1 MHSAPDL
8 PPALFRRF
16 PALADAI
23 PWLPLSCCPTPIE
36 PLRLPG
42 VEGEVWVKRDDLS
55 GEAYGG
61 NKVRKLEFLL
71 AEAQRQGAERLITAG
86 AAGSHHALATTVY
99 GRSLG
104 LAVSLVLFPQSRT
117 EHVREVL
124 LLDQALGAE
133 LRWVPRMEMIP
144 PGLWAARLAHRDERT
159 AVIPPGGSDPTGTLG
174 YVSAALELAEQVD
187 AGEAPAPQVAHVATG
202 TMGTT
207 VGLAI
212 GLVLAGLPTRVN
224 AYRITGKLV
233 TNEWGLRGLI
243 RRTSAL
249 LRTGGVPV
257 PPEAEVRR
265 RIELHHEQLGEGYG
279 RPTAACEQA
288 AERFA
293 QAGLKLDPT
302 YTAKAA
308 AGLLVAVE
316 AKPQRTHLFW
326 QTLSGSEPPCTPAKI
341 ADLPEPF
348 RRYLDGR

>member
-1 MHSAPDL
+1 
-8 PPALFRRF
+8 
-16 PALADAI
+16 
-23 PWLPLSCCPTPIE
+23 
-36 PLRLPG
+36 
-42 VEGEVWVKRDDLS
+42 
-55 GEAYGG
+55 
-61 NKVRKLEFLL
+61 
-71 AEAQRQGAERLITAG
+71 
-86 AAGSHHALATTVY
+86 
-99 GRSLG
+99 
-104 LAVSLVLFPQSRT
+104 
-117 EHVREVL
+117 
-124 LLDQALGAE
+124 
-133 LRWVPRMEMIP
+133 
-144 PGLWAARLAHRDERT
+144 
-159 AVIPPGGSDPTGTLG
+159 
-174 YVSAALELAEQVD
+174 
-187 AGEAPAPQVAHVATG
+187 
-202 TMGTT
+202 MGTT

-308 AGLLVAVE
+308 AGLLAAVE
-316 AKPQRTHLFW
+316 AEPQRTHLFW